1 MTYNS
6 GSNARFRT
14 PEEKLADKQWR
25 LLNSWWILPPVLS
38 CGFLCWLGFLVAAI
52 RTGKGKY
59 WVFCGMYATVFL
71 VYCVI
76 VSTTP
81 TGHLANGLA
90 TIPFFVAWLGP
101 TIHAAIVN
109 REYLR
114 TLAYKDA

>member
-14 PEEKLADKQWR
+14 PEETLANRQWR

-59 WVFCGMYATVFL
+59 WVFCGMLLRVTDL
-71 VYCVI
+71 VHGGGVPVEAGLGVNWPRSNGSGRGVRGRGVAAAVR
-76 VSTTP
+76 VSRV
-81 TGHLANGLA
+81 GCDGW
-90 TIPFFVAWLGP
+90 F
-101 TIHAAIVN
+101 
-109 REYLR
+109 R
-114 TLAYKDA
+114 